1 MTWQALLT
9 DDGSWTLRHGPSGAT
24 CHSTAGAW
32 TQACERY
39 IAPCRLAE
47 LGAEPRVVRLLDI
60 GTGLGLNLAAAFDA
74 LEPTRAQ
81 LEVLSLEFDPAAI
94 EAGLELGP
102 WPEPAARALA
112 RVRPALASAVHA
124 RDEQRVEL
132 PSRHDGSARG
142 GLRVWLGDARQRGAE
157 LARERFDAVFLD
169 PFAPRD
175 APQLWEA
182 PFLRHVALAMAPHA
196 ILSTYSAS
204 LEVRARLAAAG
215 LRVGLG
221 PRVGR
226 KAQGTLA
233 SFTAPLPELHPRLQ
247 RRIASRG
254 AARRVRPDAPP
265 GAA

>member
-1 MTWQALLT
+1 MTWEALLT
-9 DDGSWTLRHGPSGAT
+9 DDGTWTLRHGPSGAT

-32 TQACERY
+32 TQARERY
-39 IAPCRLAE
+39 VAPCRLVE
-47 LGAEPRVVRLLDI
+47 LGAQQRVVRLLDI

-74 LEPTRAQ
+74 LDPAPAQ
-81 LEVLSLEFDPAAI
+81 LEVLSLELDSGAI
-94 EAGLELGP
+94 ERGFELGP
-102 WPEPAARALA
+102 WPEPVARALA
-112 RVRPALASAVHA
+112 RIRPALASALRA

-132 PSRHDGSARG
+132 PGRLDGSPRG
-142 GLRVWLGDARQRGAE
+142 GLRLWLGDARERGAE
-157 LARERFDAVFLD
+157 LGRERFDAVFLD
-169 PFAPRD
+169 PFAPSD
-175 APQLWEA
+175 APELWEA

-233 SFTAPLPELHPRLQ
+233 SFTAPLPELHRRLQ
-247 RRIASRG
+247 RRIA
-254 AARRVRPDAPP
+254 RRSQLPERA
-265 GAA
+265 